1 MTQINAILSSLEDK
15 IKNSFNEFFG
25 SNSRVNDL
33 NIWYCSEVYKWFVQE
48 AIVFENVFPD
58 KEPNKDY
65 IKIIAGNILSY
76 KVDCLEEICKR

>member
-25 SNSRVNDL
+25 SDSRVNDL
-33 NIWYCSEVYKWFVQE
+33 NIWYCSEFYKSFVQE

-65 IKIIAGNILSY
+65 IKKIAGNILSY